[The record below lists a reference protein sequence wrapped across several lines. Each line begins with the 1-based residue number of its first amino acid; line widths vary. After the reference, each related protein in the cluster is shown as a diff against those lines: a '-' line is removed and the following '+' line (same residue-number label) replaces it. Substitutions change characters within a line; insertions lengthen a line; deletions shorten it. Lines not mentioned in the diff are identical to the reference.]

1 MFAIA
6 AVAEDRTIGD
16 GGTIPWDY
24 PEDTDLFQHMVEGTI
39 MVVGRD
45 TYENIRGHFDNE
57 MWVLSKTL
65 SSYRK
70 LRPNNSFN
78 DRFFDNSDFLIEE
91 IKRTTTDRLISVCG
105 GSSVYHLLAP
115 YCDEIVLTLVPGE
128 YQGDTKFPRLSED
141 SWDETA
147 SFILDQEND
156 LIVTHYSRSSE
167 HPTDFYT
174 KR

>member
-16 GGTIPWDY
+16 KGMIPWDY
-24 PEDTDLFQHMVEGTI
+24 KEDTELFQYMVEDTI

-45 TYENIRGHFDNE
+45 TYENIRGHFDNK
-57 MWVLSKTL
+57 MLVLSKTL

-141 SWDETA
+141 VWDETA